1 MGLLA
6 SWLLDYDPECT
17 KYDHVHNFMPGH
29 DERIAARDLVKQEA
43 TVGDSY
49 KDILDAERQELD
61 PGELEEAAYF
71 D

>member
-17 KYDHVHNFMPGH
+17 TYDHVHNFMPDH
-29 DERIAARDLVKQEA
+29 DKRIAARDLVKQEA
-43 TVGDSY
+43 TVDDRY
-49 KDILDAERQELD
+49 EDILDAERRELD
-61 PGELEEAAYF
+61 PGELEEASYF